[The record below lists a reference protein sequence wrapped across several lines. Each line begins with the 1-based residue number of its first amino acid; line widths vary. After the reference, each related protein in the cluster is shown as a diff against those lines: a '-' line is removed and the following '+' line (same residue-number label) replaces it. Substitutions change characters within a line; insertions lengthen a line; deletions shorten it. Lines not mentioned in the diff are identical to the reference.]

1 MDEVM
6 LLREEFGELLKA
18 AAADPGVCWL
28 PLRHHSPVCA
38 AMALEQLQRRQP
50 QAVLIEA
57 PGSFIRHL
65 SLLQRDTVV
74 PPIAIYQSGS
84 YYPLAENS
92 PEWQAL
98 RWATAQG
105 IEVIFIDLDEKAQEG

>member
-1 MDEVM
+1 MV
-6 LLREEFGELLKA
+6 
-18 AAADPGVCWL
+18 
-28 PLRHHSPVCA
+28 
-38 AMALEQLQRRQP
+38 LEQLQRRQP

-65 SLLQRDTVV
+65 PLLQRDTVV

-92 PEWQAL
+92 LNGRRCAGRWRRAL
-98 RWATAQG
+98 R
-105 IEVIFIDLDEKAQEG
+105 